1 MTNTTKEFNLN
12 QRNMISLAFMLDD
25 NEIRDMFES
34 HLCWLLNHS
43 EFDDNIK
50 EYIRNVFDR
59 LVKERKPLLEC
70 ISRDEVI
77 EGTKRLW
84 KVNEQLASVNIK
96 LKKEV
101 IEKLDKHNLEMMEM
115 VIDDIGDKV
124 REFNKGIEEIIKFY
138 ESL

>member
-43 EFDDNIK
+43 EFDDHIK

-59 LVKERKPLLEC
+59 LIKESKPLLEC
-70 ISRDEVI
+70 VTRGEVI
-77 EGTKRLW
+77 KRTERLW
-84 KVNEQLASVNIK
+84 KVNEKLTSVNMMVK
-96 LKKEV
+96 EEV
-101 IEKLDKHNLEMMEM
+101 INKLDEESLEELAKMSTTLENK
-115 VIDDIGDKV
+115 IE
-124 REFNKGIEEIIKFY
+124 EFNKEIDEVIKFY

>member
-43 EFDDNIK
+43 EFDDHIK

-59 LVKERKPLLEC
+59 LVKESKPLLEC

-115 VIDDIGDKV
+115 VIDDMGDKV

>member
-12 QRNMISLAFMLDD
+12 QRNMISLAFMLEDD
-25 NEIRDMFES
+25 EIRGLIEA

-43 EFDDNIK
+43 EFDNHFK
-50 EYIRNVFDR
+50 EYLRNLFNR
-59 LVKERKPLLEC
+59 LVKESKPLLEC

-124 REFNKGIEEIIKFY
+124 RQFNKEIEEIIKFY